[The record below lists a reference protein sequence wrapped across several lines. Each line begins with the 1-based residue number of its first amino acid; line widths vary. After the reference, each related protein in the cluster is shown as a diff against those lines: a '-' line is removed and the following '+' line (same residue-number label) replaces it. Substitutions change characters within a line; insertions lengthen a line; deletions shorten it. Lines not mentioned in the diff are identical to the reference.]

1 MLEKKISVFNGVAI
15 AISMVV
21 GSGLFGLPGLAIKAT
36 DPVTALIGWALIIV
50 MMPTLIY
57 VFSFLGQR
65 YPSTDGLSLYAS
77 LGLGTWSKKGI
88 MLVTCGTLVVGM
100 PAFFL
105 VGGSYIA
112 KLLALDIETWTIPCA
127 ITLAI
132 LTTAINVVG
141 VDKLGWVNKSV
152 VVLVMVTVILISVQ
166 SLPMAI
172 VQYSRMQTNTL
183 EHVSGPGIWMAASI
197 VFWAFQG
204 WENLTFGFGEIE
216 NPKRN
221 IPLIYWLS
229 FFFVALIYGVFS
241 AVVSAAAIKG
251 MDVASLAGVAGLLPE
266 TSIGK
271 SLLIVM
277 VLILVANANSWVF
290 GCSRAFYSAAG
301 AGVLPRALTKTNVKG
316 IPTVS
321 LIYALIAYI
330 VVIFPIWRFN
340 ISEQFCFLMTTQGF
354 ILLYGAA
361 ILAFVKLSK
370 GLLNRAIGVLAF
382 ACWSF
387 LMHGFGWMIIYPL
400 ALLLI
405 GSAMDWRSPKEI
417 GLTPAK
423 NPKV

>member
-1 MLEKKISVFNGVAI
+1 MLEKKISVLNGVAI

-36 DPVTALIGWALIIV
+36 DPVTALIGWGVIIL

-57 VFSFLGQR
+57 VFSYLGQR
-65 YPSTDGLSLYAS
+65 YPSTDGVSLYAS
-77 LGLGTWSKKGI
+77 LGLGQWSKKGI

-112 KLLALDIETWTIPCA
+112 RLLELDLSSWATPCA
-127 ITLAI
+127 IILAI
-132 LTTAINVVG
+132 ITTAINVAG

-152 VVLVMVTVILISVQ
+152 VVVVLVTATLISVQ

-172 VQYSRMQTNTL
+172 SQYSGIQA
-183 EHVSGPGIWMAASI
+183 EAFDHVSAPGIWMAASI

-241 AVVSAAAIKG
+241 AVVSAAALKG
-251 MDVASLAGVAGLLPE
+251 MDVASLAGVAGLLPN
-266 TSIGK
+266 TLIGK
-271 SLLIVM
+271 TMLIVM

-290 GCSRAFYSAAG
+290 GCSRAFYSAART
-301 AGVLPRALTKTNVKG
+301 GVLPQRITKTNAKG
-316 IPTVS
+316 IPANS

-330 VVIFPIWRFN
+330 AVIIVMWRFS

-361 ILAFVKLSK
+361 ILAFMKLSS
-370 GLLNRAIGVLAF
+370 GFINRAIGLLAIS
-382 ACWSF
+382 CWSF
-387 LMHGFGWMIIYPL
+387 LMHGFGWMIVYPFS
-400 ALLLI
+400 LLLI
-405 GSAMDWRSPKEI
+405 GTVMDLRSQKQT
-417 GLTPAK
+417 GLTQSRTREI
-423 NPKV
+423 